1 MLTAEDRKIRVV
13 DSSLE
18 LLAQGI
24 GNAIS
29 MRFPGKSIEQMLEN
43 SPNVK
48 IHQRELFRSAASDPS
63 SMLALAI
70 EHADALGVKDSE
82 FWKLN
87 DFRNAMAH
95 KRSSARARHVALDAS
110 RVQDEMLRTAN
121 VLACLSQ
128 PSLESQVKRCL
139 VYYLNEAPEHWTSDT
154 DAPIDETVLR
164 QLPKP
169 PARKSRKKSK
179 VILSEGG
186 LSPDQQ
192 QAVDR
197 VAAWWKDSG
206 RRFVIT
212 GSAGTGKTRLIV
224 EILARLG
231 LTASQVALVAPTN
244 KACDVLRE
252 KLTKN
257 LGFRSAVSTFHSLLY
272 KYQYPPAWDGEDQKW
287 EIIGHKPRKDGVAL
301 LICDEASMLADLD
314 VEAMEASYRVVYL
327 GDSAQLPAIVEDR
340 IWKGRP
346 AVASDIL
353 ERPDAVLTTI
363 HRQSGGSSILD
374 AADIVRSGSFLEP
387 GLWDDD
393 ATQVLHEDEGH
404 VDAGMFR
411 QLLRDSD
418 AVLVARNATRIR
430 LNQLIRSIRGHE
442 LFPGDWLPKRGE
454 LIVATERGSDSDFRG
469 QPAISNGQQ
478 LVVDEV
484 VRLGEGAKRSG
495 GEPFEY
501 AVVRAHFRDN
511 PSICGQ
517 WPISQEMLVGKHV
530 VGDEVI
536 TKNIAGPR
544 SGVLR
549 CDWGYAL
556 TVHKAQGS
564 EWGRVLVVDHG
575 AYDKVG
581 QKQWNY
587 VALTR
592 ARNTVTVVRLR
603 KDSVL
608 LA

>member
-1 MLTAEDRKIRVV
+1 MLTTEDRKIRVV

-29 MRFPGKSIEQMLEN
+29 MRFPGKSIEQMLES

-48 IHQRELFRSAASDPS
+48 IHQRDLFRSAASDPS
-63 SMLALAI
+63 SMLSLAI

-82 FWKLN
+82 FHKLR

-128 PSLESQVKRCL
+128 RSLESQVKRSL
-139 VYYLNEAPEHWTSDT
+139 VYYLNDAPEHWTSDA
-154 DAPIDETVLR
+154 DAPIDEAALR
-164 QLPKP
+164 QVPKP
-169 PARKSRKKSK
+169 PARKSRKKPK
-179 VILSEGG
+179 VVLSVGG

-192 QAVDR
+192 EAVDR
-197 VAAWWKDSG
+197 VAAWWKGSD

-212 GSAGTGKTRLIV
+212 GSAGTGKTRMIV

-244 KACDVLRE
+244 KACDVLRD
-252 KLTKN
+252 KLPNN
-257 LGFRSAVSTFHSLLY
+257 LGFRGAVSTFHKLLY
-272 KYQYPPAWDGEDQKW
+272 KYQWPPAWDGEDQKW
-287 EIIGHKPRKDGVAL
+287 EIVGHKPRKEGVAL

-327 GDSAQLPAIVEDR
+327 GDAAQLPAIVEDR
-340 IWKGRP
+340 TWKGRP
-346 AVASDIL
+346 ALASDIL
-353 ERPDAVLTTI
+353 ERPDAVLATI

-404 VDAGMFR
+404 VDGVMFR

-430 LNQLIRSIRGHE
+430 LNQLMRSIRGHE
-442 LFPGDWLPKRGE
+442 RFPGDWLPKPGE
-454 LIVATERGSDSDFRG
+454 LIVAIERGSNDVFPG
-469 QPAISNGQQ
+469 QPEISNGQQ

-484 VRLGEGAKRSG
+484 VRLGEGTKKSS
-495 GEPFEY
+495 GEPFEF
-501 AVVRAHFRDN
+501 AVVQAHFRDN
-511 PSICGQ
+511 PSIRGQ
-517 WPISQEMLVGKHV
+517 WPVSQEMLVGKHV
-530 VGDEVI
+530 IGDEVV
-536 TKNIAGPR
+536 TKGIAGPR

-592 ARNTVTVVRLR
+592 ARSTVTVVRLR

>member
-29 MRFPGKSIEQMLEN
+29 VQFPGKSIEHMLETC
-43 SPNVK
+43 PTVK
-48 IHQRELFRSAASDPS
+48 LNQRELFQSAASDPS
-63 SMLALAI
+63 SMLLLAI
-70 EHADALGVKDSE
+70 ANAKALGVEDSE
-82 FWKLN
+82 FYRLK

-95 KRSSARARHVALDAS
+95 KRSSSRAKHIALDAS
-110 RVQDEMLRTAN
+110 RVQDELLLAAK
-121 VLACLSQ
+121 VLTSLAQ
-128 PSLESQVKRCL
+128 PSLATQVKRSL
-139 VYYLNEAPEHWTSDT
+139 VYYLKGAPEEWQD
-154 DAPIDETVLR
+154 DAEAPIDESLLR
-164 QLPKP
+164 RPVKP
-169 PARKSRKKSK
+169 ETRKSKKKPK
-179 VILSEGG
+179 VVISAGG
-186 LSPDQQ
+186 LSPDQSE
-192 QAVDR
+192 AVDR
-197 VAAWWKDSG
+197 VEAWWRGSG

-212 GSAGTGKTRLIV
+212 GSAGTGKTRLII

-231 LTASQVALVAPTN
+231 LTAGQVALVAPTN
-244 KACDVLRE
+244 KACDVLRD
-252 KLTKN
+252 KLPRD
-257 LGFRSAVSTFHSLLY
+257 LGFRGAVSTFHALLY
-272 KYQYPPAWDGEDQKW
+272 RYRWPAPWDGEDQKW
-287 EIIGHKPRKDGVAL
+287 EIIGHKPRKNGVQI

-314 VEAMEASYRVVYL
+314 VEAMEANYRVVYL
-327 GDSAQLPAIVEDR
+327 GDAAQLPAIVEDR
-340 IWKGRP
+340 IWNGRQ
-346 AVASDIL
+346 ALASDIL
-353 ERPDAVLTTI
+353 ERPDAVLSTI

-374 AADIVRSGSFLEP
+374 AADIVRSGEFLDS

-393 ATQVLHEDEGH
+393 ATQVLHEEDGH
-404 VDAGMFR
+404 VDGSLFR

-418 AVLVARNATRIR
+418 AVLVARNATRVR
-430 LNQLIRSIRGHE
+430 LNQLIRSIRGHVR
-442 LFPGDWLPKRGE
+442 FPGDWLPKPGE
-454 LIVATERGSDSDFRG
+454 LLVTIERASDSDFVG
-469 QPAISNGQQ
+469 QPLLSNGQQ
-478 LVVDEV
+478 LVVDSV
-484 VRLGEGAKRSG
+484 VRIGEDTKRSS

-501 AVVRAHFRDN
+501 AVVEAHCRDN
-511 PSICGQ
+511 PAQRGT

-581 QKQWNY
+581 QRQWNY

-592 ARNTVTVVRLR
+592 ARSTVTVVRLR
-603 KDSVL
+603 KDSAL

>member
-24 GNAIS
+24 GSAIS
-29 MRFPGKSIEQMLEN
+29 MRFPGESIERMLEN
-43 SPNVK
+43 CPKVK
-48 IHQRELFRSAASDPS
+48 IHQRELFQSAASDPS
-63 SMLALAI
+63 SMLLLAI
-70 EHADALGVKDSE
+70 EKAEELGVKDSE
-82 FWKLN
+82 FHKLK
-87 DFRNAMAH
+87 DFRNAVAH
-95 KRSSARARHVALDAS
+95 KRGSARARQVALDS
-110 RVQDEMLRTAN
+110 VRVQDELLRAAT
-121 VLACLSQ
+121 VLGELSQ
-128 PSLESQVKRCL
+128 PSLESQVKRSL
-139 VYYLNEAPEHWTSDT
+139 VYYLQGAPEEWKDDPGAS
-154 DAPIDETVLR
+154 IDESVLR
-164 QLPKP
+164 QPAKP
-169 PARKSRKKSK
+169 QTRKSRKKPK
-179 VILSEGG
+179 VVISEGD
-186 LSPDQQ
+186 LSPDQAE
-192 QAVDR
+192 AVSR
-197 VAAWWKDSG
+197 VHAWWKGSG
-206 RRFVIT
+206 RRFVVT

-231 LTASQVALVAPTN
+231 LTAGQVALVAPTN

-252 KLTKN
+252 KLPAN
-257 LGFRSAVSTFHSLLY
+257 LGFRGVVSTFHSLLY
-272 KYQYPPAWDGEDQKW
+272 RYRWPAAWDGEDQKW
-287 EIIGHKPRKDGVAL
+287 EIIGHKPRKEGVAL

-314 VEAMEASYRVVYL
+314 VEAMEDNYRVVYL
-327 GDSAQLPAIVEDR
+327 GDAAQLPAIVEDR
-340 IWKGRP
+340 VWHGRQ

-353 ERPDAVLTTI
+353 ERPDSVLTTI

-374 AADIVRSGSFLEP
+374 AADIVRQGEFLEP

-393 ATQVLHEDEGH
+393 ATQVLHEDDGH
-404 VDAGMFR
+404 VDGALFR

-418 AVLVARNATRIR
+418 AVLVARNATRVR
-430 LNQLIRSIRGHE
+430 LNQLIRSLRGFE
-442 LFPGDWLPKRGE
+442 RFPGDWLPKPGE
-454 LIVATERGSDSDFRG
+454 LLVTIERASDSDFVG
-469 QPAISNGQQ
+469 QPLLSNGQQ
-478 LVVDEV
+478 LVVDRV
-484 VRLGEGAKRSG
+484 VRIGEDTKRSS

-501 AVVRAHFRDN
+501 AVVEAHCRDN
-511 PSICGQ
+511 PAQRGT

-544 SGVLR
+544 SKVLR

-581 QKQWNY
+581 QRQWNY

-592 ARNTVTVVRLR
+592 ARSTVTVVRLR
-603 KDSVL
+603 KDSAL

>member
-29 MRFPGKSIEQMLEN
+29 MRFPDRSIEQMLAR
-43 SPNVK
+43 SPSLKNY
-48 IHQRELFRSAASDPS
+48 QPGLFRDAAGDPS
-63 SMLALAI
+63 SMIWLAI
-70 EHADALGVKDSE
+70 DHAAELGVKDSE
-82 FWKLN
+82 FHKLR
-87 DFRNAMAH
+87 DFRNAVAH
-95 KRSSARARHVALDAS
+95 KRSSSRARQVALDEP
-110 RVQDEMLRTAN
+110 RVQDELLRAAS
-121 VLACLSQ
+121 VLASLSQ
-128 PSLESQVKRCL
+128 PSLESQVKRSL
-139 VYYLNEAPEHWTSDT
+139 VYYLEGAPETWKREDE
-154 DAPIDETVLR
+154 PIDETVLR
-164 QLPKP
+164 QLVKPRTRTSKRKPK
-169 PARKSRKKSK
+169 
-179 VILSEGG
+179 VVLSAGG

-192 QAVDR
+192 EAVER
-197 VAAWWKDSG
+197 VAAWWRGSG

-231 LTASQVALVAPTN
+231 LTADQVALVAPTN

-252 KLTKN
+252 KLPKN
-257 LGFRSAVSTFHSLLY
+257 LGFRGAVSTFHSLLY
-272 KYQYPPAWDGEDQKW
+272 KYQWPPAWDGEDQKW
-287 EIIGHKPRKDGVAL
+287 EIVGHKQRKESVAL

-327 GDSAQLPAIVEDR
+327 GDAAQLPAIVEDR
-340 IWKGRP
+340 TWKGRP
-346 AVASDIL
+346 ALSSDIL

-374 AADIVRSGSFLEP
+374 AADIVRSGEFLEP

-393 ATQVLHEDEGH
+393 ATQVLHENDGH
-404 VDAGMFR
+404 VDPKMFR

-418 AVLVARNATRIR
+418 AVLVARNATRVR
-430 LNQLIRSIRGHE
+430 LNQLIRSIRGYE
-442 LFPGDWLPKRGE
+442 RFPGDWLPKPGE
-454 LIVATERGSDSDFRG
+454 LLVAIERGSDDVFRG
-469 QPAISNGQQ
+469 QPPISNGQQ
-478 LVVDEV
+478 LVVEAV
-484 VRLGEGAKRSG
+484 VRIGGGTKRSSS
-495 GEPFEY
+495 EPFEL
-501 AVVRAHFRDN
+501 VEVQAHFRDN
-511 PSICGQ
+511 PSIRGS

-581 QKQWNY
+581 QKSWNY

-603 KDSVL
+603 KDSAL
-608 LA
+608 LG